1 MRNLSIGTSGARVD
15 AWAKWN
21 DFHFD
26 VDYNRA
32 SDGDFLNDFSSNLS
46 EGDNAILP
54 QDFSAKY
61 RKDFWTASLSV
72 RKNQVLE
79 RDHHDPVD
87 RPYEKVPEFSWNAY
101 YADFYGF
108 EISSTL
114 EATRFKHRDKD
125 FKPEGDR
132 FYMNHSIAYPMRG
145 SYWFFTPKAM
155 LTGVSYNLTSRD
167 STTLI
172 AISETPWVMKRIP
185 TLWCRH
191 LVWIR
196 A

>member
-1 MRNLSIGTSGARVD
+1 M
-15 AWAKWN
+15 
-21 DFHFD
+21 
-26 VDYNRA
+26 
-32 SDGDFLNDFSSNLS
+32 
-46 EGDNAILP
+46 
-54 QDFSAKY
+54 
-61 RKDFWTASLSV
+61 

-155 LTGVSYNLTSRD
+155 LTGVSYNLTGLNNLDRD
-167 STTLI
+167 FRNTVGYEKNSHFADI
-172 AISETPWVMKRIP
+172 
-185 TLWCRH
+185 
-191 LVWIR
+191 
-196 A
+196 